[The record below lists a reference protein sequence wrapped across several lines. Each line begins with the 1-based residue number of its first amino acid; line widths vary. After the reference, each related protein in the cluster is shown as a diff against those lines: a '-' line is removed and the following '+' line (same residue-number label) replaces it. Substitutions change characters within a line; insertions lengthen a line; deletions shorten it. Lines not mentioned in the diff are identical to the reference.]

1 MSSCFTCDVILFH
14 LSVSEGNSFQLEP
27 CHFVFTC
34 SMAENFGS
42 TRRDATSLSPE
53 DPLWKDLEDSGFTK
67 TGQLQTEFSRPH
79 LVTFLFD
86 DERECLEV
94 VKGLH
99 GPNYVLH
106 VAMAD
111 SDRLFKWAAKH
122 ARRFEVDKR
131 EDRKSALRY
140 KVAKPEKTPMADVYE
155 ELLGM
160 DIKLQAR
167 VSKANYRAQ
176 VRFPS
181 SSKADIE
188 QAAREYWLT
197 VMVGYLEEAALPIVA
212 VAKATSNPADI
223 MRRAFGTRRMKTLR
237 NRARAWS
244 RAREWMIMFT
254 GDPYPRDVA
263 DMLEYLLFLVQEE
276 APKGRIQDVV
286 SALAVLE
293 DAGQVSTDMRI
304 SGTPVWVQG
313 VKSRLAEL
321 ELGRTQVRRAPPPTV
336 GMLVAL
342 ELTVM
347 SVEMGEYHRAIAW
360 VVLLCVWACLRLSD
374 LEGLDPGRL
383 TLGSRGLRGVLV
395 RTKTTGPGKP
405 VKETPIF
412 VSRRISLTG
421 CDWLRCGF
429 DLWDG
434 FGFKSRDYFVMA
446 SDSYLE
452 APKAKYAT
460 VERVG
465 IYIRQV
471 FLALQTPVK
480 PRFQS
485 WKLKDGAGMVDPIGM
500 TYWSGHSMRHFLPT
514 VAAAINISKEQRDYV
529 GRWHIN
535 LHQSADYVH
544 TSRQMV
550 HQVQE
555 SVNRAICEGNPSYD
569 ESELVEDFACY
580 LVTKGRSPDEWLKPH
595 AVWKQ
600 VDGKFM
606 IGGKWPTLGED
617 VYESEIWAQQSDQ
630 VAEATMEEQPADT
643 VANEEMEQPK
653 AAFFVTVS
661 RHSGFR
667 RLHKIGCCG
676 LHPWTCYKVEYLA
689 RVTADSADAVCKTC
703 QRATGKLVDD
713 DGSSSSGS
721 SSSTELE
728 DNEPKGDDNE
738 VPMDEPSFPFD
749 S

>member
-1 MSSCFTCDVILFH
+1 
-14 LSVSEGNSFQLEP
+14 
-27 CHFVFTC
+27 
-34 SMAENFGS
+34 MAGNFGS
-42 TRRDATSLSPE
+42 TRRDATSLSSE
-53 DPLWKDLEDSGFTK
+53 DPRWRDLEDTGFSR
-67 TGQLQTEFSRPH
+67 TGQLVTEFGRPH

-86 DERECLEV
+86 DEQECLEV

-106 VAMAD
+106 AALAD

-122 ARRFEVDKR
+122 AREFDVDKR
-131 EDRKSALRY
+131 EDRKNALRY
-140 KVAKPEKTPMADVYE
+140 KVAKPERSSTADAYE

-167 VSKANYRAQ
+167 ISKVNYRLQ

-181 SSKADIE
+181 SSKAEIE

-197 VMVGYLEEAALPIVA
+197 VLVGYLEEAALPIVA
-212 VAKATSNPADI
+212 VAKATSSPADI
-223 MRRAFGTRRMKTLR
+223 MRRALGTRRMKTLR

-244 RAREWMIMFT
+244 RVRDWMIMFT

-293 DAGQVSTDMRI
+293 DAGQVPADMKI
-304 SGTPVWVQG
+304 SGIPVWIHG

-336 GMLVAL
+336 GMLTAL

-347 SVEMGEYHRAIAW
+347 SVDLAEYHRAIAW
-360 VVLLCVWACLRLSD
+360 VVLLCVWACLRVSD

-383 TLGSRGLRGVLV
+383 SLGSRGLRGVLV

-421 CDWLRCGF
+421 CDWLRCGY

-434 FGFKSRDYFVMA
+434 FGFKSRDYFVMT
-446 SDSYLE
+446 SDRNLE
-452 APKAKYAT
+452 APLAKYAS

-480 PRFQS
+480 PRFQN
-485 WKLKDGAGMVDPIGM
+485 WKFKEGAGMVDPIGM
-500 TYWSGHSMRHFLPT
+500 TYWSGHSMRHFLPS
-514 VAAAINISKEQRDYV
+514 VAAAIDISKEQRDYV

-555 SVNRAICEGNPSYD
+555 SVNKAICEGVPSYD
-569 ESELVEDFACY
+569 ESELMEDFACY
-580 LVTKGRSPDEWLKPH
+580 LTTKGRSPGEWIKPH

-600 VDGKFM
+600 VDGNYL

-617 VYESEIWAQQSDQ
+617 VYEEEIWADQSDQ
-630 VAEATMEEQPADT
+630 VVEAALEEQPTDSVVT
-643 VANEEMEQPK
+643 EEIVQPK

-667 RLHKIGCCG
+667 RLHKIGCCS
-676 LHPWTCYKVEYLA
+676 LQPWTCYKVEYVA
-689 RVTADSADAVCKTC
+689 RVAEGAADAVCKTC
-703 QRATGKLVDD
+703 QRAAGKMVDD

-721 SSSTELE
+721 SSSTEVE
-728 DNEPKGDDNE
+728 TGEPKEDDLE
-738 VPMDEPSFPFD
+738 VPMGDL
-749 S
+749 